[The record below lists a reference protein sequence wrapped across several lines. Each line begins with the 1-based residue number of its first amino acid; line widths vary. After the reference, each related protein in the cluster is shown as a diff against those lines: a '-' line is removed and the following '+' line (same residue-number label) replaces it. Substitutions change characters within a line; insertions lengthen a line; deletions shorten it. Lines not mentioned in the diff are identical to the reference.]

1 MDTILK
7 NVQGKYIECF
17 ASQINYVV
25 GVVLQ
30 RVNSVKNRDDQKN
43 LVKIFKTW
51 EVLGLF
57 DQHLLNDIAGRS
69 NLRQLVSQSVS

>member
-7 NVQGKYIECF
+7 NVQGAYVSHF
-17 ASQINYVV
+17 AAYINYDI
-25 GVVLQ
+25 GLVLQ
-30 RVNSVKNRDDQKN
+30 RATPDDKKN

-57 DQHLLNDIAGRS
+57 NQAELSSIAERLS
-69 NLRQLVSQSVS
+69 LRQLVSSYL